1 MLWIRV
7 WRWWYELVAVAVIVL
22 AALILYLGK
31 PSGYELDM
39 TGVMLIVAVAGVILG
54 LLASSYR
61 KYRQQA
67 RSGQ

>member
-1 MLWIRV
+1 MLWIKV

-22 AALILYLGK
+22 AAAILYLGK

-39 TGVMLIVAVAGVILG
+39 TGLILIVAVVCVILG
-54 LLASSYR
+54 LLVSSYR

-67 RSGQ
+67 GAGQ

>member
-7 WRWWYELVAVAVIVL
+7 WRWWYELVAVGVIVL
-22 AALILYLGK
+22 AALIIYLSK

-39 TGVMLIVAVAGVILG
+39 TGLILIVAVVCVILG
-54 LLASSYR
+54 LLVSSYR

-67 RSGQ
+67 GSGQ

>member
-7 WRWWYELVAVAVIVL
+7 WRWWYELLAVAVILL
-22 AALILYLGK
+22 AGLIIYLGK

-39 TGVMLIVAVAGVILG
+39 TGLILIVAVVGVILG

-61 KYRQQA
+61 KYRQQV
-67 RSGQ
+67 GMGK